1 MWKMV
6 PMCLFWC
13 VWKEMNDRSYE
24 DKEKTL
30 GEILSLFYETLYLW
44 IVAYV
49 SPLSISVSDFLVC
62 FAPASYMAPFVYSQC
77 I

>member
-1 MWKMV
+1 
-6 PMCLFWC
+6 
-13 VWKEMNDRSYE
+13 MNDRSYE

-44 IVAYV
+44 TVAYV
-49 SPLSISVSDFLVC
+49 SPLSISVSDFLVR
-62 FAPASYMAPFVYSQC
+62 FSPVSYVAPFLYSQC